1 MTNGIAAG
9 RWLFAQNCAFRLG
22 VADPDGLPPPD
33 RDEVAF
39 AGRSNVGKSSL
50 INALT
55 GRDNLARISNTPGRT
70 QELNFFALPAEAAG
84 ALHLVDLPGY
94 GYARESKG
102 KIAAWQSLT
111 RDYLR
116 GRACLR
122 RVFVLIDARHGLKSN
137 DHATLNILD
146 EAAVNYQLVAT
157 KIDKISETESD
168 TLAAA
173 LAEAARARPAAHPDI
188 IRTSSRTKAGID
200 ELRAAIARLADLE
213 SLGYKAGG
221 TDR

>member
-1 MTNGIAAG
+1 M
-9 RWLFAQNCAFRLG
+9 
-22 VADPDGLPPPD
+22 
-33 RDEVAF
+33 
-39 AGRSNVGKSSL
+39 
-50 INALT
+50 
-55 GRDNLARISNTPGRT
+55 
-70 QELNFFALPAEAAG
+70 
-84 ALHLVDLPGY
+84 
-94 GYARESKG
+94 
-102 KIAAWQSLT
+102 
-111 RDYLR
+111 
-116 GRACLR
+116 
-122 RVFVLIDARHGLKSN
+122 IDARHGLKSN